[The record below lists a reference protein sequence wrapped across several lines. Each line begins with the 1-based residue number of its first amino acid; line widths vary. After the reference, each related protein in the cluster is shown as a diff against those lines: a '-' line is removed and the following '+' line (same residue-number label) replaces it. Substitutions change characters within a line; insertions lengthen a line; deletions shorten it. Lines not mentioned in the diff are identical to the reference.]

1 MRRIVGGAHFP
12 ILLPAVAAF
21 IASGLPAQSP
31 GRSTQ
36 LQISDSI
43 SVRVHLG
50 GSDTS
55 ITTFTPQGVFRLR
68 ADSSALA
75 GWAAAAA
82 HLPAPTPSGTGAAAR
97 SLLSAALLRATD
109 GSGNAM
115 QLVRLS
121 ADAWSPYQFTMSNG
135 AWDYSGRISPDGVQ
149 RLLLSL
155 QGRGDEADSVKWL
168 PDSVNRKER
177 DPYFRPAEAAR
188 DNPRPRYPTHAE
200 FVRADGEV
208 VAQFIV
214 GADGLAR
221 RESLLIIRATHPL
234 FALSVRDA
242 LPAMRF
248 VPATRSGRK
257 VDQVVVQTFE
267 FKIP

>member
-1 MRRIVGGAHFP
+1 MRRIVPRAHLQK
-12 ILLPAVAAF
+12 LLAAIATF
-21 IASGLPAQSP
+21 IASGLQAQSP
-31 GRSTQ
+31 GRWAEFRV
-36 LQISDSI
+36 SDSI
-43 SVRVHLG
+43 SVRMHFG

-55 ITTFTPQGVFRLR
+55 IMTFTPQGVFRLH

-82 HLPAPTPSGTGAAAR
+82 HLPGPTPSESTASAKP
-97 SLLSAALLRATD
+97 LLSAALLRATD

-121 ADAWSPYQFTMSNG
+121 GDAWTPYQFTMSNG
-135 AWDYSGRISPDGVQ
+135 AWGYSGKISAEGVE
-149 RLLLSL
+149 RLLLGL
-155 QGRGDEADSVKWL
+155 QGRGDETDSVKWV
-168 PDSVNRKER
+168 PDSVNRNEK
-177 DPYFRPAEAAR
+177 DPNFRPAEAAR
-188 DNPRPRYPTHAE
+188 DNPPPKYPTHAE

-208 VAQFIV
+208 IAQFIV
-214 GADGLAR
+214 AADGLAR
-221 RESLLIIRATHPL
+221 RESLLIVRATHPL

-248 VPATRSGRK
+248 KPASRGGRN